1 MLYPEDVERN
11 DWKQE
16 YLALREGAAVLDF
29 SARGKIAFTGE
40 DRVRWLHGM
49 VTNDVKGLGPGQ
61 GCYCFVL
68 DAQGHI
74 KADANIVAEPERLIL
89 DCAAEF
95 TEPLAAL
102 LDRFIIMD
110 QVEMSVITAEMG
122 TLAVE
127 GPKSAAVLEQVDMA
141 GLIRYP
147 VPRGTWLWGSPA
159 RLAEAR
165 VEIKAAG
172 AIEAAGAMPAGEAAY
187 ETMRIE
193 AGILRAGVDTDDS
206 TIANETGCMRAIHF
220 NKGCYI
226 GQEIVERV
234 RSRGQVKRLFT
245 GFSSDTEIA
254 AGSRITVGS
263 DDIGRITSAAFSP
276 GLNCWVALGYVRREH
291 SEPGGELTIGG
302 HMAHVRE
309 HFK

>member
-1 MLYPEDVERN
+1 MLYPEPVERN
-11 DWKQE
+11 DWKLE
-16 YLALREGAAVLDF
+16 YAALRDGAAVLDF

-49 VTNDVKGLGPGQ
+49 VTNDVKGLAAGQ

-74 KADANIVAEPERLIL
+74 KADANVYAETSRLIL
-89 DCAAEF
+89 DCAPEF
-95 TEPLAAL
+95 TDSLAAL

-110 QVEMSVITAEMG
+110 QVEMSVITGEMG

-127 GPKSAAVLEQVDMA
+127 GPKSAEVLAQVDTT
-141 GLIRYP
+141 GLLRYP
-147 VPRGTWLWGSPA
+147 VPRGTWLFGAPA
-159 RLAEAR
+159 RLGDAR
-165 VEIKAAG
+165 MQV
-172 AIEAAGAMPAGEAAY
+172 EAAGAKPAGDAAY

-206 TIANETGCMRAIHF
+206 TIANETGCLRAIHF

-234 RSRGQVKRLFT
+234 RSRGQVKRILA
-245 GFSSDTEIA
+245 GFSADTEIT

-263 DDIGRITSAAFSP
+263 EDVGRITSAAFSP

-291 SEPGGELTIGG
+291 SDPGVEVTIGG
-302 HMAHVRE
+302 HMARVRGS
-309 HFK
+309 F

>member
-16 YLALREGAAVLDF
+16 YLALRERAAVLDF

-49 VTNDVKGLGPGQ
+49 VSNDVKGLAPGQ

-74 KADANIVAEPERLIL
+74 RADANVYAESDRLIL
-89 DCAAEF
+89 DCAPEF
-95 TEPLAAL
+95 TAELAAL
-102 LDRFIIMD
+102 LDRYIIMD
-110 QVEMSVITAEMG
+110 QVEMTVIGSEMG

-127 GPKSAAVLEQVDMA
+127 GPKSADLLTQVDTRE
-141 GLIRYP
+141 LIHYP
-147 VPRGTWLWGSPA
+147 VPRGTWLWGSSM

-165 VEIKAAG
+165 AQLQAAG
-172 AIEAAGAMPAGEAAY
+172 ATPAGEAAY
-187 ETMRIE
+187 DAMRIE

-206 TIANETGCMRAIHF
+206 TIANETGCLRALHF

-234 RSRGQVKRLFT
+234 RTRGQVKRILA
-245 GFSSDTEIA
+245 GFAADGEIA
-254 AGSRITVGS
+254 AGSRVAAGGA
-263 DDIGRITSAAFSP
+263 DVGRITSAAFSP
-276 GLNCWVALGYVRREH
+276 GLNCWVALGYVRKEH
-291 SEPGGELTIGG
+291 SNPGGEVTIGG
-302 HMAHVRE
+302 QMARVRE
-309 HFK
+309 HF

>member
-11 DWKQE
+11 DWQRE

-29 SARGKIAFTGE
+29 SARGKLAFTGE

-49 VTNDVKGLGPGQ
+49 VSNDVKGLAPGQ

-74 KADANIVAEPERLIL
+74 RADANVYAESERLIL
-89 DCAAEF
+89 DCAPEF
-95 TEPLAAL
+95 TAQLATL
-102 LDRFIIMD
+102 LDHFIIMD

-127 GPKSAAVLEQVDMA
+127 GPKSAEVLVHVDTT
-141 GLIRYP
+141 GLIRYR
-147 VPRGTWLWGSPA
+147 VPRGTWLWGPPA
-159 RLAEAR
+159 RLAEVR
-165 VEIKAAG
+165 VYLEAAG
-172 AIEAAGAMPAGEAAY
+172 AIPAGETAY
-187 ETMRIE
+187 EAMRIE

-206 TIANETGCMRAIHF
+206 TIANETDCIRALHF

-234 RSRGQVKRLFT
+234 RSRGQVKRIFKGFT
-245 GFSSDTEIA
+245 AEAEIA
-254 AGSRITVGS
+254 AGSHIEANGV
-263 DDIGRITSAAFSP
+263 DVGRITSAAFSP

-291 SEPGGELTIGG
+291 SEPGGEVTIGG
-302 HMAHVRE
+302 HVARGRAIQ
-309 HFK
+309 

>member
-29 SARGKIAFTGE
+29 SARGKIAFAGE

-49 VTNDVKGLGPGQ
+49 VSNDVKGLAPGQ

-68 DAQGHI
+68 DSQGHI
-74 KADANIVAEPERLIL
+74 RADANVYAKSDRLIL

-95 TEPLAAL
+95 TDELAAL
-102 LDRFIIMD
+102 LDHFIIMD
-110 QVEMSVITAEMG
+110 QVEMIMITGEMG

-127 GPKSAAVLEQVDMA
+127 GPKSEQILAQVNTT

-165 VEIKAAG
+165 VQVEAAG
-172 AIEAAGAMPAGEAAY
+172 AIAAGEAAY
-187 ETMRIE
+187 EVMRIE

-206 TIANETGCMRAIHF
+206 TIANETGCMRALHF

-234 RSRGQVKRLFT
+234 RSRGQVKRLLM
-245 GFSSDTEIA
+245 GFAAEGEIA
-254 AGSRITVGS
+254 RGSRVEADGA
-263 DDIGRITSAAFSP
+263 DIGRITSAAFSP
-276 GLNCWVALGYVRREH
+276 GLNCWVALGYLRREH
-291 SEPGGELTIGG
+291 SEPGGGVQIAGQP
-302 HMAHVRE
+302 AQVRAIA
-309 HFK
+309 

>member
-1 MLYPEDVERN
+1 MLYPEDVEGN

-16 YLALREGAAVLDF
+16 YWALREGAAVLDF
-29 SARGKIAFTGE
+29 SGRGKIAFTGE

-49 VTNDVKGLGPGQ
+49 VSNDVKGLAPGQ

-74 KADANIVAEPERLIL
+74 RADANVYMESERLIL
-89 DCAAEF
+89 DCAPGFSE
-95 TEPLAAL
+95 ELAAL

-110 QVEMSVITAEMG
+110 RVEMSVITNEMG

-127 GPKSAAVLEQVDMA
+127 GPKSADVLTHVDTM

-147 VPRGTWLWGSPA
+147 VPRGIWLWGPPA

-165 VEIKAAG
+165 DQV
-172 AIEAAGAMPAGEAAY
+172 EAAGAEPAGEAAY

-193 AGILRAGVDTDDS
+193 AGILRVGVDTDAS
-206 TIANETGCMRAIHF
+206 TIANETGCTRALHF

-234 RSRGQVKRLFT
+234 RSRGQVKRVFSGFT
-245 GFSSDTEIA
+245 GGGEIT
-254 AGSRITVGS
+254 AGSRIKAGS
-263 DDIGRITSAAFSP
+263 EDVGRITSAAFSP

-291 SEPGGELTIGG
+291 PEPGAEVTIDG
-302 HMAHVRE
+302 HTARVRKS
-309 HFK
+309 FNID

>member
-1 MLYPEDVERN
+1 VERN

-49 VTNDVKGLGPGQ
+49 VSNDVMGLAPGQ

-74 KADANIVAEPERLIL
+74 RADANVYAEPDRLIL
-89 DCAAEF
+89 DCAPEF
-95 TEPLAAL
+95 TESLAAL
-102 LDRFIIMD
+102 LDHFIIMD
-110 QVEMSVITAEMG
+110 QVEMAVITADMG
-122 TLAVE
+122 TLGVE
-127 GPKSAAVLEQVDMA
+127 GPKSEDVLRHVDLT

-147 VPRGTWLWGSPA
+147 VPRGVWIWGPPA
-159 RLAEAR
+159 ELAEVR
-165 VEIKAAG
+165 TQVEAAG
-172 AIEAAGAMPAGEAAY
+172 AIPAREAAY
-187 ETMRIE
+187 EAMRIE

-206 TIANETGCMRAIHF
+206 TIANETACMRALHF

-234 RSRGQVKRLFT
+234 RSRGQVKRIFT
-245 GFSSDTEIA
+245 GFSAQGEIT
-254 AGSRITVGS
+254 AGSRVEADGTDV
-263 DDIGRITSAAFSP
+263 GRITSAAFSP

-291 SEPGGELTIGG
+291 AEPGGELTIGG
-302 HMAHVRE
+302 HTALVRGIQ
-309 HFK
+309 